1 MIYNKLSEID
11 VLLTFSPS
19 NIPFIF
25 LNEFNYGMFSLT
37 CKTNNNHRNNH
48 MNSIKNTDLNQI
60 TERLLS
66 NIPKTEHYELKY
78 VSKINSTH
86 QNYNIIINYCVY
98 IFLLLNNLNLINFK
112 LKVF

>member
-1 MIYNKLSEID
+1 MVLNNSTLLRVIYNKLSAIN

-25 LNEFNYGMFSLT
+25 LNEFNYGMFSWT
-37 CKTNNNHRNNH
+37 CKTNNYHNNH
-48 MNSIKNTDLNQI
+48 VNSIKNSDLNQI

-78 VSKINSTH
+78 VSKINPIY
-86 QNYNIIINYCVY
+86 QNYNII
-98 IFLLLNNLNLINFK
+98 
-112 LKVF
+112 